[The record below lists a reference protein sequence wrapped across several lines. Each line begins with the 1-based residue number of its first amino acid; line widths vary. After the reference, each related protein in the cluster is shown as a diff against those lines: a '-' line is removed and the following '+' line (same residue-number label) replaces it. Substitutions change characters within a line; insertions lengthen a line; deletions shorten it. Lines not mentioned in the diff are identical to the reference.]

1 MKKNIILVSLI
12 ILFGLLTR
20 FIPHP
25 PNFTPIIAMV
35 LFGSVYLENKKL
47 AILIPLTIMILSDY
61 FLGYGLVSLWVYG
74 SLGLVSLLGY
84 ITRKSNI
91 TNMLLASVIFFI
103 VTNFGV
109 WLMGYPKTLDGFIL
123 CYTLAIPFFTNTLI
137 STIMYSVVFNFM
149 YKSIRNVEFIKVN
162 DNS

>member
-61 FLGYGLVSLWVYG
+61 FLGY
-74 SLGLVSLLGY
+74 GLVSLLGY

>member
-91 TNMLLASVIFFI
+91 TNMLLSSVIFFI

>member
-1 MKKNIILVSLI
+1 MKKNIILISLI

-61 FLGYGLVSLWVYG
+61 FLGYGFLSLWVYG
-74 SLGLVSLLGY
+74 SLGLISLLGY
-84 ITRKSNI
+84 LTKKLNI
-91 TNMLLASVIFFI
+91 INMLLGSVIFFI

-123 CYTLAIPFFTNTLI
+123 CYTLAIPFFANTLL
-137 STIMYSVVFNFM
+137 STIIYSFVFNFM
-149 YKSIRNVEFIKVN
+149 YRSIRNIQFIKVN

>member
-1 MKKNIILVSLI
+1 MRKNIILVSLI

>member
-137 STIMYSVVFNFM
+137 STILYSVVFNFM

-162 DNS
+162 GNS